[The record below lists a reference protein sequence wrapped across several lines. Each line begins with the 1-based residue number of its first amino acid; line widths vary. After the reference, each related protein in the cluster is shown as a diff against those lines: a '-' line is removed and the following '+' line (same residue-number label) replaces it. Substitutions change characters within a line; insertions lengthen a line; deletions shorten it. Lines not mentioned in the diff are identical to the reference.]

1 MDISPIKTKGTGF
14 ADNESVSFVE
24 GQEQGPSFQKTLSGF
39 INEVNDL
46 QTKANASIENL
57 ATGKVENIH
66 EVMIAMAKA
75 EVSFKFMMEARNKLV
90 ETYKEVMRMQM

>member
-1 MDISPIKTKGTGF
+1 MDISPIKNKGTSPT
-14 ADNESVSFVE
+14 NKELVSLVDE
-24 GQEQGPSFQKTLSGF
+24 QEQGPSFQKTLSGF

-57 ATGKVENIH
+57 ATGKVENVH

>member
-1 MDISPIKTKGTGF
+1 MDISPIKNKETGPTSK
-14 ADNESVSFVE
+14 ELVSSIE
-24 GQEQGPSFQKTLSGF
+24 EQGQDSSFKRTLSGF
-39 INEVNDL
+39 FNEVNDL

-57 ATGKVENIH
+57 ATGKVENVH

>member
-1 MDISPIKTKGTGF
+1 MDILPIKTKGISP
-14 ADNESVSFVE
+14 ADKELVSFVE
-24 GQEQGPSFQKTLSGF
+24 EQGQGSSFQKTLSGF

>member
-1 MDISPIKTKGTGF
+1 MDILPIKNRETSPTDKGFVT
-14 ADNESVSFVE
+14 SVE
-24 GQEQGPSFQKTLSGF
+24 EQEQGSSFKQTLSGF

-46 QTKANASIENL
+46 QAKANESIENL
-57 ATGKVENIH
+57 ATGKVENVH